1 MSAPVV
7 IFILVAFVAVFSA
20 VMVITQKDPVHSAL
34 WLILNLVS
42 LAVIY
47 LLLNAPFLMA
57 VQLIVYAG
65 AIVVLF
71 LFVVM
76 LLASGKE
83 EGGHPRLGWLRPAA
97 WIGAA
102 AFLAGIVCVGWVQV
116 TSAQLSAVD
125 APVGDSAS
133 IGQLLYTRY
142 LLPFEATSIL
152 LLTALVGALYL
163 GRRSEGDLTDDYAA
177 SEDTNG

>member
-7 IFILVAFVAVFSA
+7 IFIIVAFIAVFSA
-20 VMVITQKDPVHSAL
+20 VMVITQRDPVHSAL

-42 LAVIY
+42 LAVLY
-47 LLLNAPFLMA
+47 FLLNAPFLMA

-83 EGGHPRLGWLRPAA
+83 EGGHPRLAWLRPAA

-102 AFLAGIVCVGWVQV
+102 VFLIGIVCVSWL
-116 TSAQLSAVD
+116 QLPPPDSGGIP
-125 APVGDSAS
+125 APIGDPAS
-133 IGQLLYTRY
+133 IGRLLYTRY

-163 GRRSEGDLTDDYAA
+163 GRRSESDNTDDYAA
-177 SEDTNG
+177 TGDTHG

>member
-20 VMVITQKDPVHSAL
+20 VMVITQGNPVHSAL

-42 LAVIY
+42 LAVVY
-47 LLLNAPFLMA
+47 FLLNAPFLMA
-57 VQLIVYAG
+57 AQLMVYAG

-83 EGGHPRLGWLRPAA
+83 PGIHPHLTWLRPAA
-97 WIGAA
+97 WIGGAI
-102 AFLAGIVCVGWVQV
+102 FLAGIVSVGWMQV
-116 TSAQLSAVD
+116 
-125 APVGDSAS
+125 APPQPNGTTAPLGDPAS
-133 IGQLLYTRY
+133 IGALLFTRY
-142 LLPFEATSIL
+142 LLPFEATSVL
-152 LLTALVGALYL
+152 LLAALTGALYL
-163 GRRSEGDLTDDYAA
+163 GRRSESEGSEDYGAR
-177 SEDTNG
+177 EDTNG

>member
-1 MSAPVV
+1 VSAPVI
-7 IFILVAFVAVFSA
+7 IFILVAFVAVTSA

-47 LLLNAPFLMA
+47 YLLNAPFLMA

-76 LLASGKE
+76 LLAAGKE
-83 EGGHPRLGWLRPAA
+83 EGAHPHLGWLRPAA
-97 WIGAA
+97 WIAAA
-102 AFLAGIVCVGWVQV
+102 AFLVGIVTVGWLQI
-116 TSAQLSAVD
+116 
-125 APVGDSAS
+125 APPDSGGTPTPMGDPAS
-133 IGQLLYTRY
+133 IGRLLYSRY

-152 LLTALVGALYL
+152 LLAALVGALYL
-163 GRRSEGDLTDDYAA
+163 GRRYEGDHTDDYG
-177 SEDTNG
+177 ETEGTNV